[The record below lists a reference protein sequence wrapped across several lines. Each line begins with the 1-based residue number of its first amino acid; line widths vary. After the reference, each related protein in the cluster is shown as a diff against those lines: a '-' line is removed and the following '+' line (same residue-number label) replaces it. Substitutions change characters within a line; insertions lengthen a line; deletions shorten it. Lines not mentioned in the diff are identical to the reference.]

1 MKTLRLKPGK
11 ERSLQRRHPWVFESA
26 IARGGADAGETVRIE
41 SHDGAFLAWAAFS
54 PDSKIR
60 ARAWSFVETQRIDAA
75 FLASVVAR
83 AVAARGLFELQ
94 SDGVRLVHGEA
105 DGLPGLIVDRYG
117 DTLVAQFLSAGVE
130 RWKAVLADALLK
142 ATGLSKLY
150 ERSDASGREREG
162 LKPVTGWL
170 RGQDEATEIVI
181 REHDWRLSLDIA
193 TGHKTGFYL
202 DQRDSRRR
210 FAEMARHRRFRRV
223 LNCFCYTGGF
233 TVAALAG
240 LKAADAVQG
249 ASLVSV
255 DSSLPAL
262 ERARGHLAL
271 NGFDAAADGFEAE
284 FLDANVNTVLREFL
298 DQGRS
303 FDAIVLDPPKFA
315 PTVAHAERAARAY
328 KDINRLALKLLEPG
342 GVLLTFSCSGGVG
355 ADLFHKIVA
364 SAGLDA
370 GVDGYIAERLGAAP
384 DHPMTIEFPEGEYLK
399 GLAVVRKPA

>member
-11 ERSLQRRHPWVFESA
+11 ERSLLRRHPWVFESA
-26 IARGGADAGETVRIE
+26 IARGGADAGETVRVE
-41 SHDGAFLAWAAFS
+41 SHEGAFLCWAAFS
-54 PDSKIR
+54 PVSKIR
-60 ARAWSFVETQRIDAA
+60 ARAWSFVETQRIDAG
-75 FLASVVAR
+75 FLASLCER
-83 AVAARGLFELQ
+83 AVKARGLFDMQ

-130 RWKAVLADALLK
+130 RWKDVLTDALLA
-142 ATGLSKLY
+142 ATGLSKFY

-170 RGQDEATEIVI
+170 RGEGPTEIVI
-181 REHDWRLSLDIA
+181 REHDWKLSLDIA

-202 DQRDSRRR
+202 DQRDSRQR
-210 FAEMARHRRFRRV
+210 FAELAERRRFRRV

-240 LKAADAVQG
+240 LKAAG
-249 ASLVSV
+249 ALAGAQLVSV

-271 NGFDAAADGFEAE
+271 NGFTGEGIETE
-284 FLDANVNTVLREFL
+284 FLDANVNTVLREFI
-298 DQGRS
+298 DAGRT

-342 GVLLTFSCSGGVG
+342 GVLLTFSCSGGIS

-364 SAGLDA
+364 SAGIDA
-370 GVDGYIAERLGAAP
+370 HVDGYISERLGAAP

-399 GLAVVRKPA
+399 GLVVVRKPA